1 MMHDMIKILSA
12 ALVLL
17 LASSA
22 AAEPTRVMVR
32 AQAQDAK
39 FIGDHMGGV
48 EITLTDAKTDKILAK
63 GLTKGG
69 TGDTPRIL
77 RTPRSRGDQIADAAT
92 AGFEATLEI
101 TEPTLVRAEAIGPI
115 GKPGSSIKVA
125 SSLWVIPG
133 RDVLGD
139 GWVLAFPGLVVEPH
153 ATVASDDL
161 LHLQTQVSLMCGCP
175 IETGGLWDASNYKV
189 SATLLRRGKIISQTP
204 LTFTGGTG
212 EFNAVIPKPAPG
224 RYIVRIVAA
233 DTKTSNAGVVEQ
245 AIRVSK

>member
-1 MMHDMIKILSA
+1 MMGSMIKILSA
-12 ALVLL
+12 SLVLL
-17 LASSA
+17 MASSA

-48 EITLTDAKTDKILAK
+48 EITLTDAKTGKVLAK

-69 TGDTPRIL
+69 TGDTPRIM

-92 AGFEATLEI
+92 AGFEATLDI

-115 GKPGSSIKVA
+115 GKPRSSIKVA

-139 GWVLAFPGLVVEPH
+139 GWVLAFPGLVVESTT
-153 ATVASDDL
+153 TVASDGV
-161 LHLQTQVSLMCGCP
+161 LHLKTEVSLMCGCP
-175 IETGGLWDASNYKV
+175 IEAGGLWDAANYKV
-189 SATLLRRGKIISQTP
+189 SATLVKRGRSVGQTA
-204 LTFTGGTG
+204 LTFTGQTG
-212 EFNAVIPKPAPG
+212 EFAAAMPRPAPG
-224 RYIVRIVAA
+224 HYIVRIVAA
-233 DTKTSNAGVVEQ
+233 DTKTPNAGVVEQ
-245 AIRVSK
+245 QIRIGK